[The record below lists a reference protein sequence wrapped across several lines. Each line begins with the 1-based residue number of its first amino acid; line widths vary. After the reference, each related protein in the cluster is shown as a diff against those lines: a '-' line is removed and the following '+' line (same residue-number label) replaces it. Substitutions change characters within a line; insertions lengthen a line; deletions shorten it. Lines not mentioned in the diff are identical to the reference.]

1 VKKTDGL
8 NMCKRIITCV
18 LTAAAILAAAPAT
31 VEAQYEVPRTSERA
45 IGETYWVEVM
55 GGFWSPTPKGLI
67 QSEQFGQAGSEIDFV
82 EDLAFEKK
90 RFTDFR
96 AVLRPAKK
104 HKFRVQYVPVV
115 YSSETVLQRNIVFN
129 GQNYDV
135 GLPVNTTFEWK
146 VWRFGYEWDFIYREK
161 FFIGAILEAKYTQV
175 LAELQ
180 TVVNDE
186 FTSAKGPIPSVGGV
200 VRVYP
205 IPNAAITFELSGIK
219 IPRIDDKYEA
229 KYIDWDLYGTF
240 NVTNNFGVTAGYRVM
255 DVMFLADRD
264 GGEMNLRGIYFGGMA
279 RF

>member
-1 VKKTDGL
+1 
-8 NMCKRIITCV
+8 MCKRIMTCV
-18 LTAAAILAAAPAT
+18 LAAAVIAATPA
-31 VEAQYEVPRTSERA
+31 VAAAQYEVPSTSDRA

-55 GGFWSPTPKGLI
+55 GGFWNPTPAGLI
-67 QSEQFGQAGSEIDFV
+67 QSEQFGIVGSEIDFV
-82 EDLAFEKK
+82 DDLEFEKK

-104 HKFRVQYVPVV
+104 HKFRVQYVPVT
-115 YSSETVLQRNIVFN
+115 YSSEPVLSRTITFN
-129 GQNYDV
+129 GVNYAV
-135 GLPVNTTFEWK
+135 GLPVATTLEWK

-175 LAELQ
+175 LAELRSP
-180 TVVNDE
+180 VNDE
-186 FTSAKGPIPSVGGV
+186 FTSAKGPIPSIGGI

-205 IPNAAITFELSGIK
+205 IPNAAVTFELSGIK

-240 NVTNNFGVTAGYRVM
+240 NITNNFGVTAGYRVM

-264 GGEMNLRGIYFGGMA
+264 GGEMNLKGMYFGGLA